1 MAITLSTAAREAACD
16 AIVDLVD
23 DGEAE
28 GTGALVIK
36 DGSTVLVTIALGAT
50 AFGNSSSGVATAS
63 GLPLSGTA
71 VADGDADSYD
81 VVDSDGTVIWSGV
94 ASMSG
99 GGGDLILNNTNIATD
114 QTVTISSWTFTQPA

>member
-1 MAITLSTAAREAACD
+1 MAITLSTAARNAACD

-50 AFGNSSSGVATAS
+50 AFGSASSGVATAS

>member
-36 DGSTVLVTIALGAT
+36 DGSTVLVEIALSAT
-50 AFGNSSSGVATAS
+50 AFGSSSSGVATAS